1 MTLAVRVQDEMR
13 QAFDELAAL
22 VGYRSVADARQF
34 PPEECA
40 RAATLAGERLES
52 VGLSVELVETTDGSL
67 AVLGEAPAP
76 PGAPTVLLYAHYDVQ
91 PPGDESAWTTPPF
104 VLRVGDDGRWYGR
117 GAADCK
123 GNVLAHLLALRA
135 LRAEAGTLPV
145 GVKVVLEGSEEQ
157 GGEGLADLLHV
168 APHRFAADAIV
179 IADSGNVEVGVPTL
193 TTTLRGVVNAVVT
206 LRTLEGPLHSGS
218 FGGAAPDAL
227 AALVRLL
234 STFRDAAGDTRV
246 DGIPNDQRFP
256 GADYPPDR
264 FARDAGVLPAVS
276 VVGSGTVADAL
287 WARPAL
293 TILGIDCPAVVGSA
307 AAIQGSAAA
316 RINLRVPP
324 GVDATAARAA
334 LDAHLRRHTPW
345 GARVEVAFEGIGQ
358 PFTAPAG
365 GPADRLMRQALEVA
379 YHHPVV
385 TVGQGG
391 SIPLCNDLHAAHPA
405 AELLLI
411 GVEDAAA
418 RIHAPNE
425 SVDPAEIERTA
436 IAEAH
441 FLQALAGDITEA
453 VGASEIGESE
463 PSGGALEP

>member
-1 MTLAVRVQDEMR
+1 VTLASQVQDEMR

-22 VGYRSVADARQF
+22 VSCRSVADPRQF

-40 RAATLAGERLES
+40 RAAAIAGERLES

-91 PPGDESAWTTPPF
+91 PPGNESDWATPPF
-104 VLRVGDDGRWYGR
+104 VLSIGEDGRWYGR

-135 LRAEAGTLPV
+135 LRSELGALPV
-145 GVKVVLEGSEEQ
+145 GVEVVLEGSEEQ
-157 GGEGLADLLHV
+157 GGQGLADLLAA
-168 APHRFAADAIV
+168 APDRFEAAAIV

-206 LRTLEGPLHSGS
+206 LHTLEGPLHSGS

-227 AALVRLL
+227 AALVQLL
-234 STFRDAAGDTRV
+234 STFRNAAGDTTV
-246 DGIPNDQRFP
+246 DGLPNDQRWA

-276 VVGSGTVADAL
+276 VLGSGTVADAL

-324 GVDATAARAA
+324 GVDAGAARAA
-334 LDAHLRRHTPW
+334 LGAHLRRHAPW

-365 GPADRLMRQALEVA
+365 GPADRLMRDALEGA
-379 YHHPVV
+379 YRHPVV

-391 SIPLCNDLHAAHPA
+391 SIPLCNDLHAAYPG

-411 GVEDAAA
+411 GVEDAMA

-436 IAEAH
+436 VAEAL
-441 FLQALAGDITEA
+441 FLRALGNWHGGAAGQ
-453 VGASEIGESE
+453 GGIGEGKTSVD
-463 PSGGALEP
+463 PLAP